1 MNKMDSLVCHI
12 KITNEVLQNNA
23 RLVINRHIW
32 QTVPAKSLWADTE
45 ELTIGLV
52 PNKYHT
58 STAQV
63 PHKYHTSTQ
72 QVPHKYPSSTPQVP
86 NKWCTDN
93 PNIIAIVKAI
103 GNEEC
108 QVKTIMERMAIK
120 DRHSFLDV
128 YLTPAITEGY
138 VRMLYPDSPR
148 HPRQR
153 YLLTVKGNVVFE
165 EMKRKEGNV

>member
-1 MNKMDSLVCHI
+1 MDSLVCHI
-12 KITNEVLQNNA
+12 KTTNEVLQNNA

-45 ELTIGLV
+45 ELAIGQA

-63 PHKYHTSTQ
+63 PHKHPTSTP
-72 QVPHKYPSSTPQVP
+72 QVPHKYPTSTPQVP
-86 NKWCTDN
+86 NKWCTEN

-108 QVKTIMERMAIK
+108 QVKTIMERMALK

-153 YLLTVKGNVVFE
+153 YLLTVKGNVVYE
-165 EMKRKEGNV
+165 EMKRKEGKA

>member
-1 MNKMDSLVCHI
+1 MDSLVCHI
-12 KITNEVLQNNA
+12 KTTNEVLQNNA

-45 ELTIGLV
+45 ELTIGQA
-52 PNKYHT
+52 PNKYRT

-63 PHKYHTSTQ
+63 PHKYHTSTPQ
-72 QVPHKYPSSTPQVP
+72 APNKYPTSTPQVP
-86 NKWCTDN
+86 HKWCTDN

-108 QVKTIMERMAIK
+108 QVKTIMERMALK

-153 YLLTVKGNVVFE
+153 YLLTVKGNVEYE
-165 EMKRKEGNV
+165 EMKRKEGKA